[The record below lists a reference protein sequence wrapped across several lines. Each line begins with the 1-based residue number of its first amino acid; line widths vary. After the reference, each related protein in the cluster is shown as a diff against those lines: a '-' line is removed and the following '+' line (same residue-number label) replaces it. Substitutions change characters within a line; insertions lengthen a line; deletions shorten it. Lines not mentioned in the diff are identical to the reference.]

1 MIKLCFIYTKGSFW
15 KINGARF
22 YEFSKTYQIYIEIK
36 EKILT
41 VNPELDY
48 TVNELIEFWI
58 EASKI

>member
-1 MIKLCFIYTKGSFW
+1 MALVFMSFQ
-15 KINGARF
+15 KHIR
-22 YEFSKTYQIYIEIK
+22 YIYIEIK

>member
-1 MIKLCFIYTKGSFW
+1 MSFQ
-15 KINGARF
+15 KRIR
-22 YEFSKTYQIYIEIK
+22 YIEIK

-48 TVNELIEFWI
+48 TVNELKEMWI